1 MGRRQWVGG
10 LFLCAVLAATFWP
23 TNDEVTPNAKK
34 VRSTSSDS
42 ERTTKRGIAGRKDGL
57 PNPSELLIVI
67 SAWRSTVS
75 SEEID
80 AFAPK
85 NWQPPPPPPPPEAA
99 PKPSAPP
106 LPFRFIGNAQEGNKV
121 VVFVESDTE
130 SFLLREGETV
140 GQYRVARISS
150 EGATLI
156 YLPLNETQLLRF

>member
-1 MGRRQWVGG
+1 MGRRQWILG
-10 LFLCAVLAATFWP
+10 LFLSAALVATFWSVDGDDMP
-23 TNDEVTPNAKK
+23 NVKKTRTP
-34 VRSTSSDS
+34 SSDS
-42 ERTTKRGIAGRKDGL
+42 VRVTKKPGTNRKDGL
-57 PNPSELLIVI
+57 PTAPELNQVLL
-67 SAWRSTVS
+67 AWRSIVS
-75 SEEID
+75 GEETD
-80 AFAPK
+80 AFASK
-85 NWQPPPPPPPPEAA
+85 NWQPPPPPPAQEPP

-121 VVFVESDTE
+121 VAFVENDTE